1 MQIIVRASIM
11 FLFLW
16 AVMRIMGRKEL
27 AEISPF
33 ELVLLVVMGDLI
45 QQGVTQQDN
54 SLVGATAAVSTFV
67 LWILLFSYLSFRSK
81 RLGKLLQG
89 QPVILVSQGEILS
102 GMLRYERLTVDDV
115 KDAAR
120 EQGIADIAQVPLG
133 VLEPDGKFSFVRF
146 DERRSHAAPEHRT

>member
-1 MQIIVRASIM
+1 M

-16 AVMRIMGRKEL
+16 VVMRIMGRKEL

-54 SLVGATAAVSTFV
+54 SLVGAIAAVSTFV
-67 LWILLFSYLSFRSK
+67 LWILLFSYLSFRNK
-81 RLGKLLQG
+81 RVGKLLEG
-89 QPVILVSQGEILS
+89 QPVILVSHGQPLS
-102 GMLRYERLTVDDV
+102 RMLRYERLTMDEL

-120 EQGIADIAQVPLG
+120 EQGIADLAQVALG
-133 VLEPDGKFSFVRF
+133 VLEPDGKFSFVRY
-146 DERRSHAAPEHRT
+146 DDRRPHMTEGHRT

>member
-11 FLFLW
+11 FLLLW
-16 AVMRIMGRKEL
+16 VVMRIMGRKEL

-120 EQGIADIAQVPLG
+120 EQGIADIAQVALR
-133 VLEPDGKFSFVRF
+133 VLEPDGKISFVRF
-146 DERRSHAAPEHRT
+146 AERRSHAAPEHRT

>member
-16 AVMRIMGRKEL
+16 IVMRTMGRKEL

-54 SLVGATAAVSTFV
+54 SLVGAMAAVATFV
-67 LWILLFSYLSFRSK
+67 LWILLFSYASFRNK
-81 RLGKLLQG
+81 RLGKLLEG
-89 QPVILVSQGEILS
+89 QPVILVNKGELVS
-102 GMLRYERLTVDDV
+102 KMLRFERLTMDDV

-120 EQGIADIAQVPLG
+120 EQGIGDLAQVALG

-146 DERRSHAAPEHRT
+146 DDRRSRQPDEHKT